1 VIADGAELLAGEIRA
16 DADAMAIR
24 TRQALLV
31 DMTSWYI
38 RHSIALAA
46 VLNDLGSQL
55 ERLLEPE
62 TRAILGAIGAQPDG
76 DWLEQMRRLLR
87 HDER

>member
-1 VIADGAELLAGEIRA
+1 
-16 DADAMAIR
+16 
-24 TRQALLV
+24 
-31 DMTSWYI
+31 MTSWYI

-55 ERLLEPE
+55 ERLIEPE
-62 TRAILGAIGAQPDG
+62 TRAILGSIGAQRPG
-76 DWLEQMRRLLR
+76 SDWLEQMRQLLR